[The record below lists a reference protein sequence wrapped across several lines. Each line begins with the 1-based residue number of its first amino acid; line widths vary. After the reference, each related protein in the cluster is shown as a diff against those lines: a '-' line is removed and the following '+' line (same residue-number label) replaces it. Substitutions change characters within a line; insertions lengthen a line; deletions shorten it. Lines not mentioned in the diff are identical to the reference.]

1 MRPKK
6 RCQVIKTEPIE
17 DFRPDDGNV
26 GEAFECL
33 TVRIKDE
40 PLDGGG
46 DQTIDV
52 EESTTDDCVEVMAA
66 NVEKRRRRL
75 TDRFKRLRKSRFE
88 EVAVER
94 TQDADSRHYL
104 RETRCRL
111 RDALAEIE
119 RLRRVQSELEQ
130 ENARLIRER
139 QVRTQSLPSPPI
151 YTY

>member
-1 MRPKK
+1 M
-6 RCQVIKTEPIE
+6 EPIE
-17 DFRPDDGNV
+17 DFRPDDGNI
-26 GEAFECL
+26 GEALECL
-33 TVRIKDE
+33 TVRIKE
-40 PLDGGG
+40 E
-46 DQTIDV
+46 TISV
-52 EESTTDDCVEVMAA
+52 EESATDDCVEVMAA

-75 TDRFKRLRKSRFE
+75 SDRFKRLRKSRFE

-104 RETRCRL
+104 RETQCRL

-139 QVRTQSLPSPPI
+139 QVRTTSLPSI
-151 YTY
+151 RYE